1 MLEQLPPH
9 VLIVSAVFL
18 LAGAVKGM
26 TGMGLPTVAMGALG
40 AVMPPVVAASLL
52 VVPSFVT
59 NVWQLFAGPSF
70 TGLVSRLSL
79 MMVGILVGNHRGVL
93 GADTGQSGFDDRRSR
108 GSACALRVKRP
119 HYSTLEG
126 EAPDPATTAKQ
137 VKGPHE
143 DPLWE
148 ALQAYAPASA
158 ESSPNSKETRKS

>member
-26 TGMGLPTVAMGALG
+26 TGMGLPTVAMGAVG

-70 TGLVSRLSL
+70 TGLASRLSL
-79 MMVGILVGNHRGVL
+79 MMVG
-93 GADTGQSGFDDRRSR
+93 TFSG
-108 GSACALRVKRP
+108 LIT
-119 HYSTLEG
+119 STLEG
-126 EAPDPATTAKQ
+126 AFVRGASCLAP
-137 VKGPHE
+137 
-143 DPLWE
+143 
-148 ALQAYAPASA
+148 
-158 ESSPNSKETRKS
+158 